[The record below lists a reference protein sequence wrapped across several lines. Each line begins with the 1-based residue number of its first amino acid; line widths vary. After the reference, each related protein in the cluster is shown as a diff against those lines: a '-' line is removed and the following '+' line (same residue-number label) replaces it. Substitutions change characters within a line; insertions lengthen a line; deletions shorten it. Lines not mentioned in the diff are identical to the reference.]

1 MTDVLLPVV
10 SRTCGSARLS
20 ADNAP
25 RINHTVTPI
34 EHMRDHTSKTEEST
48 IDSLETPEELLD
60 DEEVPVETNYRE
72 LEDETF
78 EALQDRYD
86 TMDGVIQFALTTDD
100 GELLLQGWDGASA
113 WAPPGG
119 KVIADRASDMD
130 WIDAAK
136 KSAEVELGV
145 DIDVHEV
152 LLIEELHFQRSDGT
166 DEFSS
171 YGVSFGA
178 SLVNE
183 DTEFIENPAFPDESP
198 FADEDMTL
206 AWVTDVPEDIN
217 ENHREHIEQFLAY
230 AKATSTSS

>member
-1 MTDVLLPVV
+1 
-10 SRTCGSARLS
+10 
-20 ADNAP
+20 
-25 RINHTVTPI
+25 
-34 EHMRDHTSKTEEST
+34 MRDHPSKTAEST

-60 DEEVPVETNYRE
+60 NDEIPVETKYRE
-72 LEDETF
+72 LEDEKF

-86 TMDGVIQFALTTDD
+86 TMDGVIQFAITTDD

-119 KVIADRASDMD
+119 EVIADRPGDVD

-145 DIDVHEV
+145 DIDIHEV
-152 LLIEELHFQRSDGT
+152 LLIEELHFQQSDGT
-166 DEFSS
+166 AEFSS

-183 DTEFIENPAFPDESP
+183 DTEFIENPAFPEESQ

-217 ENHREHIEQFLAY
+217 ENHREHIEDFLAY
-230 AKATSTSS
+230 AQATSTSS